1 MKIQAETQRSLFSQG
16 LGLTCL
22 ILALLVL
29 PGCSWFADK
38 KVVEPAKLEE
48 FQQEVSIRRLW
59 SVKVGD
65 GQGKKYNQL
74 MPAIEGDTV
83 YAASANGVVMAIDRQ
98 NGRTL
103 WRKRLD
109 MVLNG
114 GVGAGSGM
122 VLVGS
127 QTSWV
132 IALDK
137 DNGDELWRTRVSSEV
152 LSRPQTNGR
161 MVVVQTIDGKLI
173 GLNARDGQQRWVYES
188 TVPSLTL
195 RGTSSP
201 LLIDN
206 FVIAAQAN
214 GTVVSVAIDNGTL
227 RWEQRISI
235 PTGRSEI
242 DRIIDIDG
250 ELYLTDSGLLLVP
263 SFQGYLAVLDVVTGQ
278 KRWQIQESS
287 YAGASAG
294 FGNYYISD
302 EKGHVKA
309 YRTNEEQPIWHNAK
323 LDLRRVTAPL
333 SFSNYVAVGDFEG
346 YVHLLSQ
353 VDGRFVGRSRV
364 DKDGIRANLQSR
376 GNVLYVFGNGGTLA
390 ALEIR

>member
-1 MKIQAETQRSLFSQG
+1 M
-16 LGLTCL
+16 
-22 ILALLVL
+22 LALTLL
-29 PGCSWFADK
+29 SGCSWFADK
-38 KVVEPAKLEE
+38 KNVEPAKLVD
-48 FQQEVSIRRLW
+48 FDQEVNVRRLW

-65 GQGKKYNQL
+65 GQGKKYNRL
-74 MPAIEGDTV
+74 TPAIDGDV
-83 YAASANGVVMAIDRQ
+83 IYAASANGNVMAISRQ

-103 WRKRLD
+103 WRKRLNLG
-109 MVLNG
+109 LNG

-122 VLVGS
+122 VLLGS
-127 QTSWV
+127 ESSWV
-132 IALDK
+132 VALDQ
-137 DNGDELWRTRVSSEV
+137 DNGEELWRTRVSSEV
-152 LSRPQTNGR
+152 LSIPQTNGR

-173 GLNARDGQQRWVYES
+173 GLNARDGDQRWIYES
-188 TVPSLTL
+188 TVPTLTL

-201 LLIDN
+201 LIVDN

-227 RWEQRISI
+227 RWDQRISI

-250 ELYLTDSGLLLVP
+250 ELFMTDNGLLLVP

-302 EKGHVKA
+302 DKGHVKA
-309 YRTNEEQPIWHNAK
+309 YRTNEEQPIWRNDR
-323 LDLRRVTAPL
+323 LDLRKLTAPL
-333 SFSNYVAVGDFEG
+333 GFSNYVAVGDFEG

-353 VDGRFVGRSRV
+353 VDGRFVGRTRV
-364 DKDGIRANLQSR
+364 DKDGIRANMQAR
-376 GNVLYVFGNGGTLA
+376 GNILYVYGNGGTLA